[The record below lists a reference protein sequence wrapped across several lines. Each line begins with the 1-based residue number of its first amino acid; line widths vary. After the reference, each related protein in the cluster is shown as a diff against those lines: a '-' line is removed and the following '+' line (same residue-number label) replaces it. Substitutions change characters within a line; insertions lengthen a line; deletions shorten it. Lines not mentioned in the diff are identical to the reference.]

1 MQRGYVSWR
10 CSVVRVHS
18 LPHTPTL
25 SLLRGTE
32 GIYERLSRRRREERE
47 ERGRERGE
55 RREVRGE
62 RREKREER

>member
-1 MQRGYVSWR
+1 
-10 CSVVRVHS
+10 VRVHS